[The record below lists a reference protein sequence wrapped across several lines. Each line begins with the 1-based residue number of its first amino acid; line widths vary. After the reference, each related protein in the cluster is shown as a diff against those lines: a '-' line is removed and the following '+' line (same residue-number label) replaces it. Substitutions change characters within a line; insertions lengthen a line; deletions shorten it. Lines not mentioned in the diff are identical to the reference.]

1 MDIQNVIHQEIVVN
15 CQNARRNQF
24 FSTKKMNKKSWFQ
37 VRVDCRSGMSF
48 AFWVFIDKT
57 TFAPSYTSV
66 FTPIFSELSRR
77 SNLMDGWADLCCWLT
92 YTFNIP
98 VKSRH
103 YVNDG
108 GYLIPSGRRWTTGWA
123 VNTSSINQ
131 SSWNQIFIQMK
142 YSEIQQHTCF
152 IPWTCI
158 LFLYITSVFIRWIP
172 AFDSSP
178 VWRTELRLQWSWS
191 GSEQLVK
198 DLCHERT
205 KCVFFWWEWI
215 YSQMYFA
222 SFPRGN
228 YSLSIF

>member
-123 VNTSSINQ
+123 VNTSSINVRAHETKYLFRWNILK
-131 SSWNQIFIQMK
+131 SSSTPVSFHGLV
-142 YSEIQQHTCF
+142 YCF
-152 IPWTCI
+152 CT
-158 LFLYITSVFIRWIP
+158 
-172 AFDSSP
+172 
-178 VWRTELRLQWSWS
+178 
-191 GSEQLVK
+191 
-198 DLCHERT
+198 
-205 KCVFFWWEWI
+205 
-215 YSQMYFA
+215 
-222 SFPRGN
+222 
-228 YSLSIF
+228 